1 MKVSKALVIFALTVS
16 LFSCQSA
23 SEKELT
29 EAIEHSDFDFS
40 NLGKEFDNIQYSH
53 EGNIQYGFINLED
66 GQRIKFWF
74 LTHHA
79 TSDIGGTVYEFSNGD
94 RKFYAGYHCC
104 EVQFYDNG
112 SLGKKFKDE
121 QDFKD
126 YIAETDGIRP

>member
-1 MKVSKALVIFALTVS
+1 
-16 LFSCQSA
+16 
-23 SEKELT
+23 
-29 EAIEHSDFDFS
+29 
-40 NLGKEFDNIQYSH
+40 
-53 EGNIQYGFINLED
+53 
-66 GQRIKFWF
+66 